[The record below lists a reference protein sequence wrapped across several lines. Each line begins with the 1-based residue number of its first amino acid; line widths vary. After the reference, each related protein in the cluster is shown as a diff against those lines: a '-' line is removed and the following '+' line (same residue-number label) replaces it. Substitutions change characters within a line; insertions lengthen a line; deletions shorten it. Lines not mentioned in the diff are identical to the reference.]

1 MEHTST
7 KWLLEKAFSVIN
19 PQKSQQSFDRKLTF
33 CKMKTSY
40 VVANFGFVWSDEGE
54 GAGHGEPGHTLSG
67 GQPLVLFGIS
77 HKLNS

>member
-1 MEHTST
+1 M
-7 KWLLEKAFSVIN
+7 
-19 PQKSQQSFDRKLTF
+19 
-33 CKMKTSY
+33 
-40 VVANFGFVWSDEGE
+40 VANFGFVWSDEGEGE